1 MAWWIWVVLG
11 AALLAAELFLID
23 AQFYLVFLGAAA
35 VAVGFGDA
43 AGLGGPAWA
52 EWLAFAALAVLA
64 LVAFRE
70 RVHSRLRPAAAGLAE
85 DALAGE
91 TGVAREA
98 LAPGARGSAELRGT
112 TWTAHNVGPEPIAA
126 GARFRV
132 ERSEG
137 LVLHVRRAD

>member
-35 VAVGFGDA
+35 IAVGFADA

-52 EWLAFAALAVLA
+52 EWIGFAALSVLGV
-64 LVAFRE
+64 VAFRG
-70 RVHSRLRPAAAGLAE
+70 RLYAKLRPAGAGLSE

-112 TWTAHNVGPEPIAA
+112 TWTAHNVGTEPIAA
-126 GARFRV
+126 GARIRV

-137 LVLHVRRAD
+137 LLLHVRRMD

>member
-23 AQFYLVFLGAAA
+23 AEFYLVFLGVAALG
-35 VAVGFGDA
+35 VGFGGA
-43 AGLGGPAWA
+43 AGLDGPAWA
-52 EWLAFAALAVLA
+52 QWLAFAALSVVLLA
-64 LVAFRE
+64 AFRA
-70 RVHSRLRPAAAGLAE
+70 RFYAKLRPAAAGVPD

-112 TWTAHNVGPEPIAA
+112 TWTAHNVGGEPIAA

-137 LVLHVRRAD
+137 LVLHVRRAE